1 MTGFQILMTL
11 GLDRQPAA
19 EVLVDGTI
27 PTWLNTLMHGRRF
40 DEARD
45 IQRIRDAFVILAGRC
60 RAWPAPIDFIEA
72 LPQIESAPMPQRI
85 ASDASREVG
94 MRHIAELAAKLRID
108 PVKPHTEVD
117 A

>member
-19 EVLVDGTI
+19 DVLVDGTV
-27 PTWLNTLMHGRRF
+27 PTWLNTLTHGRKF

-60 RAWPAPIDFIEA
+60 RAWPAPIDFLEA
-72 LPQIESAPMPQRI
+72 LPRIESDFVQQRI
-85 ASDASREVG
+85 ESDASREVG
-94 MRHIAELAAKLRID
+94 MRHIADLAARLRIE
-108 PVKPHTEVD
+108 PAKPYMEVD